1 MPLGKNTLSCAGCIS
16 VRWSSGIMGKSPLFD
31 PQDQKGGGER
41 RNTEEYNRQKPQ
53 SICIG
58 KNF

>member
-1 MPLGKNTLSCAGCIS
+1 
-16 VRWSSGIMGKSPLFD
+16 MGKSPLFD